1 MTGVTKGGVV
11 TDLFIFLLNLF
22 EPLFRTKKKLF
33 GPEFDTKMYDRQS
46 HLRPLQIDH
55 YLNTRLDNT
64 TMLSSVH

>member
-33 GPEFDTKMYDRQS
+33 GPEFDTNLYG
-46 HLRPLQIDH
+46 
-55 YLNTRLDNT
+55 TRAGKLDF
-64 TMLSSVH
+64 VA